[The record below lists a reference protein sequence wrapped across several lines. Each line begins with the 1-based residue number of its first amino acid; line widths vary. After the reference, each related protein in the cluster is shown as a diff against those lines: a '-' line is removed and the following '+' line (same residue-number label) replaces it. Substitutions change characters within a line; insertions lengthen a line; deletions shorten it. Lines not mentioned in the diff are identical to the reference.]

1 MEQVGPI
8 VIAVLGSSAVAAL
21 LGYLTARR
29 RDSGQVNTTPADE
42 LWAQNQAL
50 IAALLTDNKD
60 LRDQLATVREDYAQ
74 LRTEYA
80 GVRIQM
86 RELEQQHRKC
96 ETAIAEVR
104 SQQQKGA
111 TP

>member
-1 MEQVGPI
+1 MDQVGPI
-8 VIAVLGSSAVAAL
+8 VIAVLGSSAIAAL

-29 RDSGQVNTTPADE
+29 RDSGQVNTTPADQ
-42 LWAQNQAL
+42 LWSQNQSL

-60 LRDQLATVREDYAQ
+60 LRDQLSAVRDEYAE

-80 GVRIQM
+80 GVKIQM
-86 RELEQQHRKC
+86 RELEAQHRKC

-104 SQQQKGA
+104 SQQKGA
-111 TP
+111 TT